1 MRQTQKRTISAILLA
16 LLMLNLLCG
25 CGQRVSDNG
34 NTGGLNLDYVG
45 EEDSSPTETE
55 EEDRPWYSVITD
67 AFNFGGG
74 SRSDTSDDTSSDT
87 GAGTGTTTS
96 TPNSVQEVYEQG
108 TADYEAAQ
116 GGTTSQQPS
125 GGQTQQT
132 PSGNTPAPDHNTDDS
147 TSGHTDSTQ
156 TPQDTGDNTTNQG
169 TQDSGQTQTPP
180 TSANTVTMTI
190 RCDTAVANG
199 MHLES
204 KWAGIVPASGV
215 ILDTTTF
222 EIEDGDTV
230 LDVLLQARDQYK
242 LHVEYSGT
250 QSGAYVEGINN
261 LYEFDGGRWSGWMYC
276 VNDWYPNYGCG
287 VYYLKAGDVIEWN
300 YTCDLGLDLDAG
312 MEGAQDWKDTH
323 E

>member
-1 MRQTQKRTISAILLA
+1 MKRAQKRVASVILAA
-16 LLMLNLLCG
+16 LLTLSLLCG
-25 CGQRVSDNG
+25 CEQKVSDSG
-34 NTGGLNLDYVG
+34 NTGGLDLDYVG
-45 EEDSSPTETE
+45 EGDLPQEETE
-55 EEDRPWYSVITD
+55 AEEKPWYSFITD
-67 AFNFGGG
+67 AFDFGN
-74 SRSDTSDDTSSDT
+74 TSQPDTSSDT
-87 GAGTGTTTS
+87 TASNGTTAS
-96 TPNSVQEVYEQG
+96 APNSVQEVYEQG
-108 TADYEAAQ
+108 TANYEAAQ
-116 GGTTSQQPS
+116 EGVPDSQTGAQPQTT
-125 GGQTQQT
+125 T
-132 PSGNTPAPDHNTDDS
+132 PSGNSSKPERNPGRDEPAQEEQEQPNAD
-147 TSGHTDSTQ
+147 GGQ
-156 TPQDTGDNTTNQG
+156 QQETPQAQPE
-169 TQDSGQTQTPP
+169 TPSSQEP
-180 TSANTVTMTI
+180 SSSANTVTMTI

-222 EIEDGDTV
+222 EIKDGDTV
-230 LDVLLQARDQYK
+230 LDVLLQARDRYK

-312 MEGAQDWKDTH
+312 MEGAEDWKNTH

>member
-1 MRQTQKRTISAILLA
+1 MKRAQKRVASVILAA
-16 LLMLNLLCG
+16 LLMLSLLCG
-25 CGQRVSDNG
+25 CGQKVSDSG
-34 NTGGLNLDYVG
+34 NTGGLDLDYVG
-45 EEDSSPTETE
+45 EGDLPQEETE
-55 EEDRPWYSVITD
+55 AEEKPWYSFITD
-67 AFNFGGG
+67 AFDFGN
-74 SRSDTSDDTSSDT
+74 TSQPDTSSDT
-87 GAGTGTTTS
+87 TASNGTTAS
-96 TPNSVQEVYEQG
+96 APNSVQEVYEQG
-108 TADYEAAQ
+108 TANYEAAQ
-116 GGTTSQQPS
+116 EGVSDSQTGAQAQTT
-125 GGQTQQT
+125 T
-132 PSGNTPAPDHNTDDS
+132 PSGNSSKPERNPGRDEPAQEEQEQPNAD
-147 TSGHTDSTQ
+147 GGQ
-156 TPQDTGDNTTNQG
+156 QQETPQAQPE
-169 TQDSGQTQTPP
+169 TPSSQEP
-180 TSANTVTMTI
+180 SSSANTVTMTI

-230 LDVLLQARDQYK
+230 LDVLLQARDRYK

-312 MEGAQDWKDTH
+312 MEGAEDWKNTH

>member
-1 MRQTQKRTISAILLA
+1 MKRAQKRVASVILAA
-16 LLMLNLLCG
+16 LLTLSLLCG
-25 CGQRVSDNG
+25 CEQKVSDSG
-34 NTGGLNLDYVG
+34 NTGGLDLDYVG
-45 EEDSSPTETE
+45 EGDLPQEETE
-55 EEDRPWYSVITD
+55 AEEKPWYSFITD
-67 AFNFGGG
+67 AFDFGN
-74 SRSDTSDDTSSDT
+74 TSQPDTSSDT
-87 GAGTGTTTS
+87 TASNGTTAS

-108 TADYEAAQ
+108 TANYEAAQ
-116 GGTTSQQPS
+116 EGVPDSQTGAQPQTT
-125 GGQTQQT
+125 T
-132 PSGNTPAPDHNTDDS
+132 PSGNSSKPERNPGRDEPAQEEQEQPNAD
-147 TSGHTDSTQ
+147 GGQ
-156 TPQDTGDNTTNQG
+156 QQETPQAQPE
-169 TQDSGQTQTPP
+169 TPSSQEP
-180 TSANTVTMTI
+180 SSSANTVTMTI

-222 EIEDGDTV
+222 EIKDGDTV
-230 LDVLLQARDQYK
+230 LDVLLQARDRYK

-312 MEGAQDWKDTH
+312 MEGAEDWKNTH